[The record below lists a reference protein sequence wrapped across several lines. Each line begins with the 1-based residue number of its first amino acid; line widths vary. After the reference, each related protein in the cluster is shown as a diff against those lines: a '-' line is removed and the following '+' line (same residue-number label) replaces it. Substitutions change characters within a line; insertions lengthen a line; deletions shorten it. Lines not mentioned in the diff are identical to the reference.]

1 MTAAFRPARLVT
13 AAFRQRSPAAAS
25 AAVAGAGR
33 RGCRQA
39 RGGLRSAA
47 GGGSVAVRA
56 AVLLALSV
64 ASVVAVPLRA
74 QTGEDA
80 LAALASGEYDDAIRQ
95 LRRLA
100 RDDDAPVAVHRALVR
115 ALAEVGRYEE
125 AEKAARDG
133 RERHGAALDN
143 VLGEVLMERGRHR
156 EAEAGFRAAMEAGAD
171 DEVTARV
178 NLAELQLRTGRRDEA
193 MRAFD
198 GFIDF
203 YNRTRSPSSAELT
216 AVGIA
221 VRHLGVEESQ
231 LLQDALRAFDEAVAA
246 DPSNPEPHLRTGQ
259 LFLDTY
265 RSPDARESYQQV
277 LARNPRHPRAVLGM
291 ALALEFDG
299 SPEAMGT
306 ARSALEAN
314 PDLVPARTLLARLHL
329 RLEDYAAAEEEARAA
344 LEVNP
349 SSLEALSVLAA
360 TFFLRDRV
368 DDFEAVRDQVRDL
381 NPQYPGLLTTV
392 ADMAVQTRRYAD
404 AVALAAKAV
413 EIDPH
418 SWRAR
423 GILGINQLRVGAIEE
438 GRAELERAFEGDPF
452 NPWYKNTLDLLDT
465 FERYRITETEHFRIA
480 IDGREA
486 ELLAPNVAAL
496 AEEAYRA
503 LAERYQYEP
512 PTPIR
517 LELFPSHADFSVR
530 TVGLAGLGALGVS
543 FGSVVAMDSPSARGR
558 GEFNWASTL
567 WHEIAHVF
575 HLALSNH
582 RVPRWLAEGFAVYEQ
597 RRGAPSWGHNL
608 NPGFLIAWH
617 QDRILPVSQL
627 NNGFVRPSYGDQ
639 IVHSYYQASLVC
651 ELIARDHGPEALVA
665 MLREYA
671 AGATTEEVFERVL
684 GTEMERFDRIF
695 TDYFEGRFA
704 EALAAVEPLPA
715 LAERG
720 SRSPDEMARLA
731 AAHPDNFMA
740 QMAMGAQLFDEER
753 LDEAE
758 EYLARARDLF
768 PEYAGAG
775 SPGWLLAR
783 IHLQRGDS
791 ARALGEIERL
801 TGIDESFLDANLEEA
816 RLREA
821 GGDGDGAV
829 AALQRAVHIYPFD
842 EETHGRLAEL
852 ATDRALHPVAVRA
865 RESLVALDPV
875 DMAGALYQLAL
886 AHHRAGDTA
895 RARRVVLRALER
907 APNFEAAQDLLMIL
921 RGRPEPRPW

>member
-1 MTAAFRPARLVT
+1 MKAGFQP
-13 AAFRQRSPAAAS
+13 RS
-25 AAVAGAGR
+25 
-33 RGCRQA
+33 
-39 RGGLRSAA
+39 LM
-47 GGGSVAVRA
+47 RA
-56 AVLLALSV
+56 ALLLALAIAPSV
-64 ASVVAVPLRA
+64 AAPLAA
-74 QTGEDA
+74 QAEASA
-80 LAALASGEYDDAIRQ
+80 LAALESGEYDDAIRQ

-100 RDDDAPVAVHRALVR
+100 RGRDATVAVHRALAR
-115 ALAEVGRYEE
+115 ALALVGRYEE
-125 AEKAARDG
+125 AEEAARDG
-133 RERHGAALDN
+133 RDRYGAALEN
-143 VLGEVLMERGRHR
+143 VLGEVLVEMGRHQ
-156 EAEAGFRAAMEAGAD
+156 EAAASFRAAMADGAD
-171 DEVTARV
+171 DQVTARV
-178 NLAELQLRTGRRDEA
+178 NLAELQLRTGQRDEA
-193 MRAFD
+193 MRTFD
-198 GFIDF
+198 AFIDF
-203 YNRTRSPSSAELT
+203 YNRTTSLSSAELT

-221 VRHLGVEESQ
+221 VRHLGVEESP
-231 LLQDALRAFDEAVAA
+231 LLQDALRAYDEAVAA
-246 DPSNPEPHLRTGQ
+246 DPTNPEPHLRTGQ

-277 LARNPRHPRAVLGM
+277 LARNPRHPQAILGM
-291 ALALEFDG
+291 ALAHEFDG
-299 SPEAMGT
+299 SPEAMAT
-306 ARSALEAN
+306 ARSALEIN

-329 RLEDYAAAEEEARAA
+329 RLEDYPAAEEEARAA

-360 TFFLRDRV
+360 TFFLRDRHE
-368 DDFEAVRDQVRDL
+368 DFGAVREQVRAL
-381 NPQYPGLLTTV
+381 NPEYPGLLTTV

-404 AVALAAKAV
+404 AVTLAAEAV
-413 EIDPH
+413 DIDPY
-418 SWRAR
+418 SWKAR

-438 GRAELERAFEGDPF
+438 GQAELERAFAGDPF

-465 FERYRITETEHFRIA
+465 FERYRITETEHFIIA

-486 ELLAPNVAAL
+486 ELLAPLVAEL
-496 AEEAYRA
+496 AEQTYQA

-543 FGSVVAMDSPSARGR
+543 FGSVVAMDSPSARDR

-608 NPGFLIAWH
+608 NPGFLIAYN
-617 QDRILPVSQL
+617 QDRVLPVSQL

-639 IVHSYYQASLVC
+639 VVHSYYQASLVC

-684 GTEMERFDRIF
+684 GTEIERFDRIF
-695 TDYFEGRFA
+695 TDYFEDRFA
-704 EALAAVEPLPA
+704 GSLAAVEPLPA
-715 LAERG
+715 LGERG
-720 SRSPDEMARLA
+720 SRAPDEVARLA
-731 AAHPDNFMA
+731 AAHPDNFIA

-753 LDEAE
+753 FDEAE

-768 PEYAGAG
+768 PEYAGPG

-783 IHLQRGDS
+783 IHIQRGDS
-791 ARALGEIERL
+791 GGALRELEAL
-801 TGIDESFLDANLEEA
+801 TSIDESFLEANLEESQ
-816 RLREA
+816 LREA
-821 GGDGDGAV
+821 AGDGTGAIE
-829 AALQRAVHIYPFD
+829 ALQRAVNIYPFD

-852 ATDRALHPVAVRA
+852 AAGRALHPVAVRA
-865 RESLVALDPV
+865 REALVALDPV

-886 AHHRAGDTA
+886 AQYQAGDVA
-895 RARRVVLRALER
+895 SARRTVLRALER
-907 APNFEAAQDLLMIL
+907 APNFEAAQDLLMTL
-921 RGRPEPRPW
+921 RGSPEPQAW

>member
-1 MTAAFRPARLVT
+1 MRVVLRPR
-13 AAFRQRSPAAAS
+13 AAAS
-25 AAVAGAGR
+25 AGR
-33 RGCRQA
+33 RPV
-39 RGGLRSAA
+39 RGVQRA
-47 GGGSVAVRA
+47 GGRGFVALCA
-56 AVLLALSV
+56 AVLLAPSV
-64 ASVVAVPLRA
+64 AFPAPAPLVA
-74 QTGEDA
+74 QTAEAA
-80 LAALASGEYDDAIRQ
+80 LAALASGEYDDAIGQ

-100 RDDDAPVAVHRALVR
+100 RGRDASVAVHRALAR
-115 ALAEVGRYEE
+115 GLAELGRYQE
-125 AEKAARDG
+125 AEAAARDG
-133 RERHGAALDN
+133 RERHGAALEN
-143 VLGEVLMERGRHR
+143 VLGEVLMARGRYR
-156 EAEAGFRAAMEAGAD
+156 EAETSFRAAMAGGAD
-171 DEVTARV
+171 DEVSARV
-178 NLAELQLRTGRRDEA
+178 SLAELQLLTGRRDEA

-203 YNRTRSPSSAELT
+203 YNRTTSLSSAELT

-221 VRHLGVEESQ
+221 VRHLGAEESQ

-246 DPSNPEPHLRTGQ
+246 DPSNPQPHLRTGQ
-259 LFLDTY
+259 LFLDAY

-277 LARNPRHPRAVLGM
+277 LARNPRHPQAILGM

-306 ARSALEAN
+306 ARNALEIN
-314 PDLVPARTLLARLHL
+314 PNLVPARTLLARLHL
-329 RLEDYAAAEEEARAA
+329 RLEDYPAAEEEARAA

-360 TFFLRDRV
+360 TWFLRDRN
-368 DDFEAVRDQVRDL
+368 DDFDAVREQVREL
-381 NPQYPGLLTTV
+381 NPNYPGLLTTV

-404 AVALAAKAV
+404 AVALAAEAV
-413 EIDPH
+413 ELDPY
-418 SWRAR
+418 SWKAR

-438 GRAELERAFEGDPF
+438 GQAALERAFEGDPF

-465 FERYRITETEHFRIA
+465 FERYRITETEHFLIA

-486 ELLAPNVAAL
+486 ELLAPEVAEL
-496 AEEAYRA
+496 AEETYRA

-512 PTPIR
+512 PVPIR

-543 FGSVVAMDSPSARGR
+543 FGSVVAMDSPSARDR

-582 RVPRWLAEGFAVYEQ
+582 RVPRWFAEGFAVYEQ
-597 RRGAPSWGHNL
+597 RRGAPSWGHDM
-608 NPGFLIAWH
+608 NPGFIIAWH
-617 QDRILPVSQL
+617 QDRVLPVSQL

-639 IVHSYYQASLVC
+639 VVHSYYQASLVC

-665 MLREYA
+665 MLREYG

-684 GTEMERFDRIF
+684 GTEVQRFDRTF
-695 TDYFEGRFA
+695 TNYFEERFA
-704 EALAAVEPLPA
+704 GALAATEPLPA
-715 LAERG
+715 LGERG
-720 SRSPDEMARLA
+720 SRAPDRTARLA
-731 AAHPDNFMA
+731 EAHPDNFMA
-740 QMAMGAQLFDEER
+740 QMARGAQLFDEDR

-758 EYLARARDLF
+758 EYLERARDLF
-768 PEYAGAG
+768 PEYAGPA

-783 IHLQRGDS
+783 IFIQRGDS
-791 ARALGEIERL
+791 ARALREIETL
-801 TGIDESFLDANLEEA
+801 TGIHESLLEANLEESH
-816 RLREA
+816 LREA
-821 GGDGDGAV
+821 AGDGTGAIE
-829 AALQRAVHIYPFD
+829 ALQRAVHIYPFD
-842 EETHGRLAEL
+842 EETHQRLAEL

-865 RESLVALDPV
+865 REALVALDPV
-875 DMAGALYQLAL
+875 DMAGALYRLAL

-895 RARRVVLRALER
+895 RARRTVLRALER

-921 RGRPEPRPW
+921 RGSPEPQPW

>member
-1 MTAAFRPARLVT
+1 MKAGFR
-13 AAFRQRSPAAAS
+13 
-25 AAVAGAGR
+25 R
-33 RGCRQA
+33 RTP
-39 RGGLRSAA
+39 
-47 GGGSVAVRA
+47 VRA
-56 AVLLALSV
+56 ALLLALATALSV
-64 ASVVAVPLRA
+64 AAPLAA
-74 QTGEDA
+74 QAEANA

-100 RDDDAPVAVHRALVR
+100 RDRAATVAVDRALAR
-115 ALAEVGRYEE
+115 GLAEVGRYEE
-125 AEKAARDG
+125 AERAARDG
-133 RERHGAALDN
+133 RDRHGAALDN
-143 VLGEVLMERGRHR
+143 VLGEMLVEQGRYQ
-156 EAEAGFRAAMEAGAD
+156 EAAASFRSAMAAGAD

-178 NLAELQLRTGRRDEA
+178 NLAELQLRTGQRDEA

-203 YNRTRSPSSAELT
+203 YNRTTSLTSAELT

-277 LARNPRHPRAVLGM
+277 LARNPRHPQAILGM
-291 ALALEFDG
+291 ALAHEFDG

-306 ARSALEAN
+306 ARSALEIN

-329 RLEDYAAAEEEARAA
+329 RLEEYPAAEEEARAA

-360 TFFLRDRV
+360 TWFLRDRHE
-368 DDFEAVRDQVRDL
+368 DFEAVRGQVRAL

-404 AVALAAKAV
+404 AVTLAAEAV
-413 EIDPH
+413 AIDPY
-418 SWRAR
+418 SWKAR

-438 GRAELERAFEGDPF
+438 GQAELERAFAGDPF

-465 FERYRITETEHFRIA
+465 FERYRITETEHFIIA

-486 ELLAPNVAAL
+486 ELLAPFVAEL
-496 AEEAYRA
+496 AERTYQA

-543 FGSVVAMDSPSARGR
+543 FGSVVAMDSPSARNR

-608 NPGFLIAWH
+608 NPGFLIAYH
-617 QDRILPVSQL
+617 QGRVLPVSQL

-639 IVHSYYQASLVC
+639 VVHSYYQASLVC

-684 GTEMERFDRIF
+684 GTEIERFDRIF
-695 TDYFEGRFA
+695 TDYFEERFA
-704 EALAAVEPLPA
+704 GALAATEPLPA

-720 SRSPDEMARLA
+720 SRAPDEVRRLA
-731 AAHPDNFMA
+731 VAHPDNFMA
-740 QMAMGAQLFDEER
+740 QMAMGAQLFDEDR
-753 LDEAE
+753 VDEAE

-768 PEYAGAG
+768 PEYAGPG

-783 IHLQRGDS
+783 IHMQRGDS
-791 ARALGEIERL
+791 AGALGELEAL
-801 TGIDESFLDANLEEA
+801 TGIDESFLEANLEESQ
-816 RLREA
+816 LREA
-821 GGDGDGAV
+821 AGDGAG
-829 AALQRAVHIYPFD
+829 AIEALQRAVHIYPFD

-852 ATDRALHPVAVRA
+852 AAGRALHPVAVRA
-865 RESLVALDPV
+865 REALVALDPV
-875 DMAGALYQLAL
+875 DLAGALYRLAL
-886 AHHRAGDTA
+886 AQYQAGDVV
-895 RARRVVLRALER
+895 RARRTVLRALER
-907 APNFEAAQDLLMIL
+907 APNFEAAQDLLMTL
-921 RGRPEPRPW
+921 RGSPEPQPW

>member
-1 MTAAFRPARLVT
+1 MKAGFQP
-13 AAFRQRSPAAAS
+13 RS
-25 AAVAGAGR
+25 
-33 RGCRQA
+33 
-39 RGGLRSAA
+39 L
-47 GGGSVAVRA
+47 VRA
-56 AVLLALSV
+56 AFLLAIAIAPSV
-64 ASVVAVPLRA
+64 AAPLAA
-74 QTGEDA
+74 QAEASA
-80 LAALASGEYDDAIRQ
+80 LAALESGEYDDAIRQ

-100 RDDDAPVAVHRALVR
+100 RGGDATVAVHRALAS
-115 ALAEVGRYEE
+115 ALARVGRYEE
-125 AEKAARDG
+125 AEAAARDG
-133 RERHGAALDN
+133 RDRHGAAIEN
-143 VLGEVLMERGRHR
+143 VLGEVLVERGRHQ
-156 EAEAGFRAAMEAGAD
+156 EAAASFRAAMAGGAD

-178 NLAELQLRTGRRDEA
+178 NLAELQLRTGQRDEA

-203 YNRTRSPSSAELT
+203 YNRTTSLSSAELT

-277 LARNPRHPRAVLGM
+277 LARNPRHPQAILGM
-291 ALALEFDG
+291 ALAHEFDG

-306 ARSALEAN
+306 ARSALEVN
-314 PDLVPARTLLARLHL
+314 PNLVPARTLLARLHL
-329 RLEDYAAAEEEARAA
+329 RLEEYPAAEEEARAA
-344 LEVNP
+344 LEMNP

-360 TFFLRDRV
+360 TFFLRDLHE
-368 DDFEAVRDQVRDL
+368 DFEAVRKQVRAL
-381 NPQYPGLLTTV
+381 NPEYPGLLTTV

-404 AVALAAKAV
+404 AVALAAQAV
-413 EIDPH
+413 DIDPY
-418 SWRAR
+418 SWKAR

-438 GRAELERAFEGDPF
+438 GQAELERAFGGDPF

-465 FERYRITETEHFRIA
+465 FERYRITETEHFIIA

-486 ELLAPNVAAL
+486 ELLAPFVAGL
-496 AEEAYRA
+496 AEQTYQA

-543 FGSVVAMDSPSARGR
+543 FGSVVAMDSPSARDR

-608 NPGFLIAWH
+608 NPGFLIAWN
-617 QDRILPVSQL
+617 QGRVLPVSQL

-639 IVHSYYQASLVC
+639 VVHSYYQASLVC

-695 TDYFEGRFA
+695 TDYFEERFA
-704 EALAAVEPLPA
+704 GALAATEPLPA

-720 SRSPDEMARLA
+720 SRAPDEVRRLA

-740 QMAMGAQLFDEER
+740 QMAMGAQLFDEDR

-768 PEYAGAG
+768 PEYAGPG

-783 IHLQRGDS
+783 IHMQRGDS
-791 ARALGEIERL
+791 AGALRELERL
-801 TGIDESFLDANLEEA
+801 TGIDESFLEANLEESQ
-816 RLREA
+816 LREA
-821 GGDGDGAV
+821 AGDGDGAIE
-829 AALQRAVHIYPFD
+829 ALQRAVNIYPFD

-852 ATDRALHPVAVRA
+852 AAGRALHPIAVRA
-865 RESLVALDPV
+865 REALVALDPV
-875 DMAGALYQLAL
+875 DLAGALYRLAL
-886 AHHRAGDTA
+886 AQYQAGDTA
-895 RARRVVLRALER
+895 SARRTVLRALER
-907 APNFEAAQDLLMIL
+907 APNFEAAQDLLMTL
-921 RGRPEPRPW
+921 RGSPEPRPW

>member
-1 MTAAFRPARLVT
+1 MKAGFRP
-13 AAFRQRSPAAAS
+13 RS
-25 AAVAGAGR
+25 
-33 RGCRQA
+33 
-39 RGGLRSAA
+39 L
-47 GGGSVAVRA
+47 VRA
-56 AVLLALSV
+56 ALFLALATALSV
-64 ASVVAVPLRA
+64 APPLAA
-74 QTGEDA
+74 QAEANA

-100 RDDDAPVAVHRALVR
+100 RDRAATVAVHRALAR
-115 ALAEVGRYEE
+115 ALGEVGRYEE
-125 AEKAARDG
+125 AEEAARDG
-133 RERHGAALDN
+133 RDRHGPALEN
-143 VLGEVLMERGRHR
+143 VLGELLVERGRYQ
-156 EAEAGFRAAMEAGAD
+156 EAAASFRSAMAGGAD

-178 NLAELQLRTGRRDEA
+178 NLAELQLRTGQRDEA

-203 YNRTRSPSSAELT
+203 YNRTTSLSSAELT

-277 LARNPRHPRAVLGM
+277 LARNPRHPQAILGM
-291 ALALEFDG
+291 ALAHEFDG

-306 ARSALEAN
+306 ARSALEVN

-329 RLEDYAAAEEEARAA
+329 RLEEYPAAEEEARAA

-360 TFFLRDRV
+360 TWFLRDRHE
-368 DDFEAVRDQVRDL
+368 DFEAVRAQVRAL

-404 AVALAAKAV
+404 AVTLAAEAV
-413 EIDPH
+413 EIDPY
-418 SWRAR
+418 SWKAR

-438 GRAELERAFEGDPF
+438 GQAELERAFEGDPF

-465 FERYRITETEHFRIA
+465 FERYRITETDHFIIA

-486 ELLAPNVAAL
+486 ELLAPLVAEL
-496 AEEAYRA
+496 AERTYQA

-617 QDRILPVSQL
+617 QDRVLPVSQL

-639 IVHSYYQASLVC
+639 VIHSYYQASLVC
-651 ELIARDHGPEALVA
+651 QLIARDHGPGALVA

-684 GTEMERFDRIF
+684 GTEIERFDRIF
-695 TDYFEGRFA
+695 TDYFEERFA
-704 EALAAVEPLPA
+704 GALAATEPLPA

-720 SRSPDEMARLA
+720 SRAPDEVRRLA

-753 LDEAE
+753 FGEAE

-768 PEYAGAG
+768 PEYAGPG

-783 IHLQRGDS
+783 IHMQRGDS
-791 ARALGEIERL
+791 AGALGELETQ
-801 TGIDESFLDANLEEA
+801 TGIDESFLEANLEESQ
-816 RLREA
+816 LREA
-821 GGDGDGAV
+821 AGDGAG
-829 AALQRAVHIYPFD
+829 AIEALQRAVNIYPFD

-852 ATDRALHPVAVRA
+852 AAGRALHPVAVRA
-865 RESLVALDPV
+865 REALVALDPV

-886 AHHRAGDTA
+886 AQYQAGDVV
-895 RARRVVLRALER
+895 RARRTVLRALER
-907 APNFEAAQDLLMIL
+907 APNFEAAQDLLMTL
-921 RGRPEPRPW
+921 RGSPEPRPW

>member
-1 MTAAFRPARLVT
+1 MTDGFRPRAMISTAVLRGWLATSRRPGRGSPRVVGGGPMVVCAAVLLVLPF
-13 AAFRQRSPAAAS
+13 ASPAAAPL
-25 AAVAGAGR
+25 AAQSEEA
-33 RGCRQA
+33 
-39 RGGLRSAA
+39 
-47 GGGSVAVRA
+47 
-56 AVLLALSV
+56 
-64 ASVVAVPLRA
+64 
-74 QTGEDA
+74 A

-100 RDDDAPVAVHRALVR
+100 RGRDAAPAIHRALAR
-115 ALAEVGRYEE
+115 GLAQVGRYEE
-125 AEKAARDG
+125 AEETARDG

-143 VLGEVLMERGRHR
+143 VLGEVLVERGRYR
-156 EAEAGFRAAMEAGAD
+156 EAEASFRAAMADGGD
-171 DEVTARV
+171 DEATARV
-178 NLAELQLRTGRRDEA
+178 NLAELQLLTGRRDEA

-203 YNRTRSPSSAELT
+203 YNRTLSLSSADLT

-221 VRHLGVEESQ
+221 VRQLGVEESD

-277 LARNPRHPRAVLGM
+277 LARNPRHPEAVLGM

-299 SPEAMGT
+299 SSEAMGT
-306 ARSALEAN
+306 ARSALEVN
-314 PDLVPARTLLARLHL
+314 PNLVPARTLLARLHL
-329 RLEDYAAAEEEARAA
+329 RLEDYPAAEEEASAA

-360 TFFLRDRV
+360 TWFLRDR
-368 DDFEAVRDQVRDL
+368 DGDFNAVREQVRGL
-381 NPQYPGLLTTV
+381 NPHYPGLLTTV

-404 AVALAAKAV
+404 AVALAAEAV
-413 EIDPH
+413 ELDPY
-418 SWRAR
+418 SWKAR
-423 GILGINQLRVGAIEE
+423 GILGINQLRVGAIED

-465 FERYRITETEHFRIA
+465 FERYRITETEHFLIA

-486 ELLAPNVAAL
+486 ELLAPPVSDL

-597 RRGAPSWGHNL
+597 RRGAPSWGHDV
-608 NPGFLIAWH
+608 NPGFLIAYH
-617 QDRILPVSQL
+617 EDRVLPVSQL
-627 NNGFVRPSYGDQ
+627 NNGFVRPTYGGQ
-639 IVHSYYQASLVC
+639 VVHSYYQASLVC

-684 GTEMERFDRIF
+684 GTEMERFDRTF
-695 TDYFEGRFA
+695 TEYFEERFA
-704 EALAAVEPLPA
+704 GALAATEPLPA

-720 SRSPDEMARLA
+720 SRAPDENARLA
-731 AAHPDNFMA
+731 EAHPDNFMA
-740 QMAMGAQLFDEER
+740 QMSRGAQLFDEDR
-753 LDEAE
+753 MDEAQ
-758 EYLARARDLF
+758 EYLERARDLF
-768 PEYAGAG
+768 PEYAGPA

-783 IHLQRGDS
+783 IFTQREDS
-791 ARALGEIERL
+791 ARALREIERL
-801 TGIDESFLDANLEEA
+801 TRIDESFLEANLQESQ
-816 RLREA
+816 LREA
-821 GGDGDGAV
+821 AGDGDGAIE
-829 AALQRAVHIYPFD
+829 ALQRATHIYPLD
-842 EETHGRLAEL
+842 EETHGQLAEL
-852 ATDRALHPVAVRA
+852 AADRVLHPVAVRA
-865 RESLVALDPV
+865 RQALVALDPV

-895 RARRVVLRALER
+895 RARRTVLRALER
-907 APNFEAAQDLLMIL
+907 APNFEAAQDLLMTL
-921 RGRPEPRPW
+921 RGSPEPSR

>member
-1 MTAAFRPARLVT
+1 MRADFRPRASARAAF
-13 AAFRQRSPAAAS
+13 
-25 AAVAGAGR
+25 
-33 RGCRQA
+33 
-39 RGGLRSAA
+39 
-47 GGGSVAVRA
+47 
-56 AVLLALSV
+56 LLALAIAPYV
-64 ASVVAVPLRA
+64 AAPLAA
-74 QTGEDA
+74 QDEASA
-80 LAALASGEYDDAIRQ
+80 LAALASGEYDDAIGQ

-100 RDDDAPVAVHRALVR
+100 RGRDANVAVHRALAR
-115 ALAEVGRYEE
+115 SLAEVGRYEE
-125 AEKAARDG
+125 AEEAARDG
-133 RERHGAALDN
+133 RERHGAALEN
-143 VLGEVLMERGRHR
+143 ALGEVLVARGRYR
-156 EAEAGFRAAMEAGAD
+156 EAEASFRAAMAGNAD

-178 NLAELQLRTGRRDEA
+178 NLAELQLRTGQRDEA

-203 YNRTRSPSSAELT
+203 YNRTTSLSSAELT

-221 VRHLGVEESQ
+221 VRHLGVEESP

-259 LFLDTY
+259 LFLDAY

-277 LARNPRHPRAVLGM
+277 LARNPRHPLAILGM

-306 ARSALEAN
+306 ARGALEIN
-314 PDLVPARTLLARLHL
+314 PNLVPARTLLARLHL

-360 TFFLRDRV
+360 TWFLRDRNA
-368 DDFEAVRDQVRDL
+368 DFAAVREQVREL
-381 NPQYPGLLTTV
+381 NPHYPGLLNTV

-404 AVALAAKAV
+404 AVALAAEAV
-413 EIDPH
+413 DVDPY
-418 SWRAR
+418 SWKAR

-438 GRAELERAFEGDPF
+438 GQAELERAFAGDPF

-465 FERYRITETEHFRIA
+465 FERYRITETEHFLIA

-486 ELLAPNVAAL
+486 ELLAPKVAAL

-543 FGSVVAMDSPSARGR
+543 FGSVVAMDSPSARDR

-608 NPGFLIAWH
+608 NPGFLIAYN
-617 QDRILPVSQL
+617 QGRVLPVSQL

-639 IVHSYYQASLVC
+639 VVHSYYQASLVC

-684 GTEMERFDRIF
+684 GTEIERFDRIF
-695 TDYFEGRFA
+695 TDYFEDRFA
-704 EALAAVEPLPA
+704 GSLASVEPLPA

-720 SRSPDEMARLA
+720 SRAPDEVARLA

-768 PEYAGAG
+768 PEYAGPG

-783 IHLQRGDS
+783 IYAQRGDS
-791 ARALGEIERL
+791 ARALREIEIL
-801 TGIDESFLDANLEEA
+801 TRIDESFLEANLEEA
-816 RLREA
+816 QLREA
-821 GGDGDGAV
+821 AGDGDGAIE
-829 AALQRAVHIYPFD
+829 ALQRAVHIYPFD

-852 ATDRALHPVAVRA
+852 AAERALHPLAVRA
-865 RESLVALDPV
+865 REALVALDPV

-895 RARRVVLRALER
+895 SARRTVLRALER
-907 APNFEAAQDLLMIL
+907 APNFEAAQDLLMTL
-921 RGRPEPRPW
+921 RGSPEPQPW

>member
-1 MTAAFRPARLVT
+1 MKAGFQP
-13 AAFRQRSPAAAS
+13 RS
-25 AAVAGAGR
+25 
-33 RGCRQA
+33 
-39 RGGLRSAA
+39 L
-47 GGGSVAVRA
+47 VRA
-56 AVLLALSV
+56 AFLLALAIAPSV
-64 ASVVAVPLRA
+64 AAPLAA
-74 QTGEDA
+74 QAEASA
-80 LAALASGEYDDAIRQ
+80 LAALESGEYDDAIRQ

-100 RDDDAPVAVHRALVR
+100 RDRDGTVAAHRALVH
-115 ALAEVGRYEE
+115 ALAKVGRYDE
-125 AEKAARDG
+125 AEAAARDG
-133 RERHGAALDN
+133 RDRHGAAIEN
-143 VLGEVLMERGRHR
+143 VLGEVLVEQGRHQ
-156 EAEAGFRAAMEAGAD
+156 EAAASFRAAMAGGAD
-171 DEVTARV
+171 DDVTARV
-178 NLAELQLRTGRRDEA
+178 NLAELQLRTGQRDEA

-203 YNRTRSPSSAELT
+203 YNRTTSLSSAELT

-221 VRHLGVEESQ
+221 VRHLGVEESP

-277 LARNPRHPRAVLGM
+277 LARNPRHPQAILGM
-291 ALALEFDG
+291 ALAHEFDG

-306 ARSALEAN
+306 ARSALEIN
-314 PDLVPARTLLARLHL
+314 PNLVPARTLLARLHL
-329 RLEDYAAAEEEARAA
+329 RLEEYPAAEEEARAA

-360 TFFLRDRV
+360 TFFLRDRHE
-368 DDFEAVRDQVRDL
+368 DFEAVREQVRTL
-381 NPQYPGLLTTV
+381 NPEYPGLLTTV

-404 AVALAAKAV
+404 AVTLAAEAV
-413 EIDPH
+413 DIDPY
-418 SWRAR
+418 SWKAR

-438 GRAELERAFEGDPF
+438 GQAELERAFGGDPF

-465 FERYRITETEHFRIA
+465 FERYRITETEHFIIA

-486 ELLAPNVAAL
+486 ALLAPFVAEL
-496 AEEAYRA
+496 AEQTYQA

-543 FGSVVAMDSPSARGR
+543 FGSVVAMDSPSARNR

-608 NPGFLIAWH
+608 NPGFLIAYN
-617 QDRILPVSQL
+617 QGRVLPVSQL

-639 IVHSYYQASLVC
+639 VVHSYYQASLVC

-684 GTEMERFDRIF
+684 GTEIERFDRIF
-695 TDYFEGRFA
+695 TDYFEDRFA
-704 EALAAVEPLPA
+704 GALAAVEPLPA

-720 SRSPDEMARLA
+720 SRAPDEVRRLA

-753 LDEAE
+753 FDEAE
-758 EYLARARDLF
+758 EYLGRARDLF
-768 PEYAGAG
+768 PEYAGPG

-783 IHLQRGDS
+783 IHIQRGDS
-791 ARALGEIERL
+791 AGALHELETL
-801 TGIDESFLDANLEEA
+801 TSIDESFLAANLEESQ
-816 RLREA
+816 LREA
-821 GGDGDGAV
+821 AGDGDGAIE
-829 AALQRAVHIYPFD
+829 ALQRAVNIYPFD

-852 ATDRALHPVAVRA
+852 AAGRARHPVAVRA
-865 RESLVALDPV
+865 REALVALDPV

-886 AHHRAGDTA
+886 AQYQAGDVA
-895 RARRVVLRALER
+895 SARRTVLRALER
-907 APNFEAAQDLLMIL
+907 APNFEAAQDLLMTL
-921 RGRPEPRPW
+921 RGSPEPQLW

>member
-1 MTAAFRPARLVT
+1 MKAGFR
-13 AAFRQRSPAAAS
+13 
-25 AAVAGAGR
+25 R
-33 RGCRQA
+33 RTP
-39 RGGLRSAA
+39 
-47 GGGSVAVRA
+47 VRA
-56 AVLLALSV
+56 ALLLALATALSV
-64 ASVVAVPLRA
+64 AAPLAA
-74 QTGEDA
+74 QAEANA

-100 RDDDAPVAVHRALVR
+100 RDRAATVAVHRALAR
-115 ALAEVGRYEE
+115 GLAEVGRYEE
-125 AEKAARDG
+125 AEEAARDG
-133 RERHGAALDN
+133 RDRHGAALDN
-143 VLGEVLMERGRHR
+143 VLGEMLVEQGRYQ
-156 EAEAGFRAAMEAGAD
+156 EAAASFRSAMAAGAD

-178 NLAELQLRTGRRDEA
+178 NLAELQLRTGQRDEA

-203 YNRTRSPSSAELT
+203 YNRTTSLTSAELT

-277 LARNPRHPRAVLGM
+277 LARNPRHPQAILGM
-291 ALALEFDG
+291 ALAHEFDG

-306 ARSALEAN
+306 ARSALEIN

-329 RLEDYAAAEEEARAA
+329 RLEEYPAAEEEARAA

-360 TFFLRDRV
+360 TWFLRDRHE
-368 DDFEAVRDQVRDL
+368 DFEAVRGQVRAL

-404 AVALAAKAV
+404 AVTLAAEAV
-413 EIDPH
+413 AIDPY
-418 SWRAR
+418 SWKAR

-438 GRAELERAFEGDPF
+438 GQAELERAFAGDPF

-465 FERYRITETEHFRIA
+465 FERYRITETEHFIIA

-486 ELLAPNVAAL
+486 ELLAPFVAEL
-496 AEEAYRA
+496 AERTYQA

-543 FGSVVAMDSPSARGR
+543 FGSVVAMDSPSARDR

-608 NPGFLIAWH
+608 NPGFLIAYH
-617 QDRILPVSQL
+617 QDRVLPVSQL

-639 IVHSYYQASLVC
+639 VVHSYYQASLVC

-684 GTEMERFDRIF
+684 GTEIERFDRIF
-695 TDYFEGRFA
+695 TDYFEERFA
-704 EALAAVEPLPA
+704 GALAATEPLPA

-720 SRSPDEMARLA
+720 SRAPDEVRRLA
-731 AAHPDNFMA
+731 VAHPDNFMA
-740 QMAMGAQLFDEER
+740 QMAMGAQLFDEDR
-753 LDEAE
+753 VDEAE

-768 PEYAGAG
+768 PEYAGPG

-783 IHLQRGDS
+783 IHMQRGDS
-791 ARALGEIERL
+791 AGALGELEAL
-801 TGIDESFLDANLEEA
+801 TGIDESFLEANLEESQ
-816 RLREA
+816 LREA
-821 GGDGDGAV
+821 AGDGAG
-829 AALQRAVHIYPFD
+829 AIEALQRAVHIYPFD

-852 ATDRALHPVAVRA
+852 AAGRALHPVAVRA
-865 RESLVALDPV
+865 REALVALDPV
-875 DMAGALYQLAL
+875 DLAGALYRLAL
-886 AHHRAGDTA
+886 AQYQAGDVV
-895 RARRVVLRALER
+895 RARRTVLRALER
-907 APNFEAAQDLLMIL
+907 APNFEAAQDLLMTL
-921 RGRPEPRPW
+921 RGSPEPQPW

>member
-1 MTAAFRPARLVT
+1 MKTGFQP
-13 AAFRQRSPAAAS
+13 RSPA
-25 AAVAGAGR
+25 
-33 RGCRQA
+33 
-39 RGGLRSAA
+39 
-47 GGGSVAVRA
+47 RA
-56 AVLLALSV
+56 ALLLALAIATSV
-64 ASVVAVPLRA
+64 GAPLAA
-74 QTGEDA
+74 QAEADA

-100 RDDDAPVAVHRALVR
+100 RDRDATVAVHRALAR
-115 ALAEVGRYEE
+115 ALADVGRYEE
-125 AEKAARDG
+125 AEEAARDG
-133 RERHGAALDN
+133 RDRHGAALEN
-143 VLGEVLMERGRHR
+143 VLGEVLVKRGRH
-156 EAEAGFRAAMEAGAD
+156 EAAAASFRSAMAGGAD
-171 DEVTARV
+171 DDVTARV
-178 NLAELQLRTGRRDEA
+178 NLAELQLRTGQRGEA
-193 MRAFD
+193 MGAFD

-203 YNRTRSPSSAELT
+203 YNRTTSLSSAELT

-277 LARNPRHPRAVLGM
+277 LARNPRHPQAILGM

-299 SPEAMGT
+299 SPEAMAT
-306 ARSALEAN
+306 ARSALEIN
-314 PDLVPARTLLARLHL
+314 PNLVPARTLLARLHL
-329 RLEDYAAAEEEARAA
+329 RLEDYPAAEEEARAA

-360 TFFLRDRV
+360 TWFLRDRQE
-368 DDFEAVRDQVRDL
+368 DFEAVREQVRAL
-381 NPQYPGLLTTV
+381 NPEYPGLLTTV

-404 AVALAAKAV
+404 AVALAAEAV
-413 EIDPH
+413 EIDPY
-418 SWRAR
+418 SWKAR

-438 GRAELERAFEGDPF
+438 GQAELERAFGGDPF

-465 FERYRITETEHFRIA
+465 FERYRITETEHFIIA

-486 ELLAPNVAAL
+486 ELLAPFVAEV
-496 AEEAYRA
+496 AEQTYQA

-543 FGSVVAMDSPSARGR
+543 FGSVVAMDSPSARNR

-575 HLALSNH
+575 HLALSSH

-608 NPGFLIAWH
+608 NPGFLIAYN
-617 QDRILPVSQL
+617 QGRVLPVSQL

-639 IVHSYYQASLVC
+639 VVHSYYQASLVC

-684 GTEMERFDRIF
+684 GTEIERFDRIF
-695 TDYFEGRFA
+695 TDYFEERFA
-704 EALAAVEPLPA
+704 GALAAVEPLPA

-720 SRSPDEMARLA
+720 SRAPDEVRRLA

-740 QMAMGAQLFDEER
+740 QMAMGAQLFDEGR
-753 LDEAE
+753 MDEAE
-758 EYLARARDLF
+758 EYLVRARDLF
-768 PEYAGAG
+768 PEYAGPG
-775 SPGWLLAR
+775 SPGWLLTR
-783 IHLQRGDS
+783 IHIQRGDS
-791 ARALGEIERL
+791 AGALRELETL
-801 TGIDESFLDANLEEA
+801 TGIDESFLEANLEESQ
-816 RLREA
+816 LREA
-821 GGDGDGAV
+821 AGDGDGAIE
-829 AALQRAVHIYPFD
+829 ALQRAVNIYPFD

-852 ATDRALHPVAVRA
+852 AAGRALHPVAVRA
-865 RESLVALDPV
+865 REALVALDPV

-886 AHHRAGDTA
+886 AQYHAGDTA
-895 RARRVVLRALER
+895 RARRTVLRALER
-907 APNFEAAQDLLMIL
+907 APNFEAAQDLLMTL
-921 RGRPEPRPW
+921 RGSPRPQPW

>member
-1 MTAAFRPARLVT
+1 MKAGFR
-13 AAFRQRSPAAAS
+13 
-25 AAVAGAGR
+25 R
-33 RGCRQA
+33 RTP
-39 RGGLRSAA
+39 
-47 GGGSVAVRA
+47 VRA
-56 AVLLALSV
+56 ALLLALATALSV
-64 ASVVAVPLRA
+64 AAPLAA
-74 QTGEDA
+74 QAEANA

-100 RDDDAPVAVHRALVR
+100 RDRAATVAVHRALAR
-115 ALAEVGRYEE
+115 GLAEVGRYEE
-125 AEKAARDG
+125 AEEAARDG
-133 RERHGAALDN
+133 RDRHGAALDN
-143 VLGEVLMERGRHR
+143 VLGEMLVEQGRYQ
-156 EAEAGFRAAMEAGAD
+156 EAAASFRSAMAAGAD

-178 NLAELQLRTGRRDEA
+178 NLAELQLRTGQRDEA

-203 YNRTRSPSSAELT
+203 YNRTTSLTSAELT

-277 LARNPRHPRAVLGM
+277 LARNPRHPQAILGM
-291 ALALEFDG
+291 ALAHEFDG

-306 ARSALEAN
+306 ARSALEIN

-329 RLEDYAAAEEEARAA
+329 RLEEYPAAEEEARAA

-360 TFFLRDRV
+360 TWFLRDRHE
-368 DDFEAVRDQVRDL
+368 DFEAVRGQVRAL

-404 AVALAAKAV
+404 AVTLAAEAV
-413 EIDPH
+413 AIDPY
-418 SWRAR
+418 SWKAR

-438 GRAELERAFEGDPF
+438 GQAELERAFAGDPF

-465 FERYRITETEHFRIA
+465 FERYRITETEHFIIA

-486 ELLAPNVAAL
+486 ELLAPFVAEL
-496 AEEAYRA
+496 AERTYQA

-543 FGSVVAMDSPSARGR
+543 FGSVVAMDSPSARNR

-608 NPGFLIAWH
+608 NPGFLIAYH
-617 QDRILPVSQL
+617 QDRVLPVSQL

-639 IVHSYYQASLVC
+639 VVHSYYQASLVC

-684 GTEMERFDRIF
+684 GTEIERFDRIF
-695 TDYFEGRFA
+695 TDYFEERFA
-704 EALAAVEPLPA
+704 GALAATEPLPA

-720 SRSPDEMARLA
+720 SRAPDEVRRLA

-740 QMAMGAQLFDEER
+740 QMAMGAQLFDEDR
-753 LDEAE
+753 VDEAE

-768 PEYAGAG
+768 PEYAGPG

-783 IHLQRGDS
+783 IHMQRGDS
-791 ARALGEIERL
+791 AGALGELEAL
-801 TGIDESFLDANLEEA
+801 TGIDESFLEANLEESQ
-816 RLREA
+816 LREA
-821 GGDGDGAV
+821 AGDGAG
-829 AALQRAVHIYPFD
+829 AIEALQRAVHIYPFD

-852 ATDRALHPVAVRA
+852 AAGRALHPVAVRA
-865 RESLVALDPV
+865 REALVALDPV
-875 DMAGALYQLAL
+875 DLAGALYRLAL
-886 AHHRAGDTA
+886 AQYQAGDVV
-895 RARRVVLRALER
+895 RARRTVLRALER
-907 APNFEAAQDLLMIL
+907 APNFEAAQDLLMTL
-921 RGRPEPRPW
+921 RGSPEPQPW

>member
-1 MTAAFRPARLVT
+1 MAGFRP
-13 AAFRQRSPAAAS
+13 RSPA
-25 AAVAGAGR
+25 
-33 RGCRQA
+33 
-39 RGGLRSAA
+39 
-47 GGGSVAVRA
+47 RA
-56 AVLLALSV
+56 AFLIALSL
-64 ASVVAVPLRA
+64 APSMTAPLAA
-74 QTGEDA
+74 QSEEAA
-80 LAALASGEYDDAIRQ
+80 LAALAGGEYDDAIRQ
-95 LRRLA
+95 LRRLGRA
-100 RDDDAPVAVHRALVR
+100 RDATPAVHRALVR
-115 ALAEVGRYEE
+115 ALAQVGRYEE
-125 AEKAARDG
+125 AEEAARDG
-133 RERHGAALDN
+133 RGRHGAALDN
-143 VLGEVLMERGRHR
+143 VLGEVLVERGRYR
-156 EAEAGFRAAMEAGAD
+156 EAETAFHAAVAGGAD

-178 NLAELQLRTGRRDEA
+178 NLAELELLTGQRDEA
-193 MRAFD
+193 MSAFD

-203 YNRTRSPSSAELT
+203 YNRNRTLSSAELT

-221 VRHLGVEESQ
+221 VRHLGVEESD
-231 LLQDALRAFDEAVAA
+231 LLRDALRAFDEAVAA

-277 LARNPRHPRAVLGM
+277 LARNPRHPRAILGM

-299 SPEAMGT
+299 SPEAMAT
-306 ARSALEAN
+306 ARSVLEVN
-314 PDLVPARTLLARLHL
+314 PNLVPARTLAARLHL
-329 RLEDYAAAEEEARAA
+329 RLEDYPAAEEEARAA

-360 TFFLRDRV
+360 SHFLRDRQE
-368 DDFEAVRDQVRDL
+368 DFEAVREQVREL
-381 NPQYPGLLTTV
+381 NPLYPGLLTTV

-404 AVALAAKAV
+404 AVALAAEAV
-413 EIDPH
+413 DIDPY
-418 SWRAR
+418 SWKAR

-438 GRAELERAFEGDPF
+438 GQAELERAFEGDPF

-465 FERYRITETEHFRIA
+465 FERYRITETGHFRIA
-480 IDGREA
+480 IDEREA
-486 ELLAPNVAAL
+486 GLLAPYVAEL
-496 AEEAYRA
+496 AEEAYRS

-512 PTPIR
+512 PIPIR
-517 LELFPSHADFSVR
+517 LELFPSHTDFSVR

-575 HLALSNH
+575 HLGLSNH

-608 NPGFLIAWH
+608 NPGFLIAYN
-617 QDRILPVSQL
+617 QDRVPPVSQL
-627 NNGFVRPSYGDQ
+627 NNGFVRPTYGDQ
-639 IVHSYYQASLVC
+639 VVHSYYQASLVC

-684 GTEMERFDRIF
+684 GTELERFDRIF
-695 TDYFEGRFA
+695 ADFFEERFA
-704 EALAAVEPLPA
+704 GALAAVEPLPA

-720 SRSPDEMARLA
+720 SRSPDEVARLA
-731 AAHPDNFMA
+731 AAHPDNFIA
-740 QMAMGAQLFDEER
+740 QVAMGAQLFDEDR

-768 PEYAGAG
+768 PEYAGPG

-783 IHLQRGDS
+783 IFIQRGDS
-791 ARALGEIERL
+791 ARALREIETL
-801 TGIDESFLDANLEEA
+801 TAIDESFLEANLEESH
-816 RLREA
+816 LKEA
-821 GGDGDGAV
+821 AGDGTGAIR
-829 AALQRAVHIYPFD
+829 ALERAVHIYPFD
-842 EETHGRLAEL
+842 EETHDRLAEL
-852 ATDRALHPVAVRA
+852 AGESALYPVAVRA
-865 RESLVALDPV
+865 REALVALDPV

-895 RARRVVLRALER
+895 SARRTVLRALER
-907 APNFEAAQDLLMIL
+907 APNFEAAQDLLMTL
-921 RGRPEPRPW
+921 RGSPEPQPW

>member
-1 MTAAFRPARLVT
+1 MKAGFQPRSLMRAAFLVALAIAPSV
-13 AAFRQRSPAAAS
+13 AAPLAAQAEAS
-25 AAVAGAGR
+25 AI
-33 RGCRQA
+33 
-39 RGGLRSAA
+39 
-47 GGGSVAVRA
+47 
-56 AVLLALSV
+56 
-64 ASVVAVPLRA
+64 
-74 QTGEDA
+74 
-80 LAALASGEYDDAIRQ
+80 AALASGEYDDAIRQ

-100 RDDDAPVAVHRALVR
+100 RGRDATVAVHRALAR
-115 ALAEVGRYEE
+115 ALSQVGRYEE
-125 AEKAARDG
+125 AEEAARDG
-133 RERHGAALDN
+133 RDRHGAALEN
-143 VLGEVLMERGRHR
+143 VLGEVLVEGGRHQ
-156 EAEAGFRAAMEAGAD
+156 EAAASFRAAMAGGAD
-171 DEVTARV
+171 DQVTARV
-178 NLAELQLRTGRRDEA
+178 NLAELQLRTGQRDEA

-203 YNRTRSPSSAELT
+203 YNRTTSLSSAELT

-221 VRHLGVEESQ
+221 VRHLGIEESR

-277 LARNPRHPRAVLGM
+277 LARNPRHPQAILGM
-291 ALALEFDG
+291 ALAHEFDG

-306 ARSALEAN
+306 ARSALEIN

-329 RLEDYAAAEEEARAA
+329 RLEEYPAAEEEARTA

-360 TFFLRDRV
+360 TFFLRDRHE
-368 DDFEAVRDQVRDL
+368 DFEAVREQVRAL
-381 NPQYPGLLTTV
+381 NPQYPGMLTTV

-404 AVALAAKAV
+404 AVTLAVEAV
-413 EIDPH
+413 EIDPY
-418 SWRAR
+418 SWKAR

-438 GRAELERAFEGDPF
+438 GQAELERAFAGDPF

-465 FERYRITETEHFRIA
+465 FERYQITETEHFIIA

-486 ELLAPNVAAL
+486 ELLAPLVAEL
-496 AEEAYRA
+496 AEQTYQA

-543 FGSVVAMDSPSARGR
+543 FGSVVAMDSPSARDR

-608 NPGFLIAWH
+608 NPGFLIAYN
-617 QDRILPVSQL
+617 QGRVLPVSQL

-639 IVHSYYQASLVC
+639 VVHSYYQASLVC

-671 AGATTEEVFERVL
+671 AGAATEEVFERVL
-684 GTEMERFDRIF
+684 GTEIERFDRIF
-695 TDYFEGRFA
+695 TDYFEERFA
-704 EALAAVEPLPA
+704 GALAAVEPLPA

-720 SRSPDEMARLA
+720 SRAPDEVRRLA

-753 LDEAE
+753 FDEAE

-768 PEYAGAG
+768 PEYAGPG

-783 IHLQRGDS
+783 IQIQRGDS
-791 ARALGEIERL
+791 AGALRELETL
-801 TGIDESFLDANLEEA
+801 TSIDESFLEANLEESQ
-816 RLREA
+816 LREA
-821 GGDGDGAV
+821 AGDGTGAIE
-829 AALQRAVHIYPFD
+829 ALQRAVNIYPFD

-852 ATDRALHPVAVRA
+852 AAGRALHPVAVRA
-865 RESLVALDPV
+865 REALVALDPV

-886 AHHRAGDTA
+886 AQYQAGDVGS
-895 RARRVVLRALER
+895 ARRTVLRALER
-907 APNFEAAQDLLMIL
+907 APNFEAAQDLLMTL
-921 RGRPEPRPW
+921 RGSPEPQPW